1 MSGRA
6 AEGGVITVR
15 GARANNLRNVDVDI
29 PLARMTAVT
38 GVSGSGKSSLAFDTV
53 YAEGQR
59 RYVETFSAYT
69 RQFLDRMDRPAVDA
83 VEGVPP
89 AIAID
94 QTNPVRTSRSTVG
107 TMTEINDYLKLL
119 YARAA
124 GLTCRRCRRP
134 VQVETPQTIGAELL
148 RAAPDGQ
155 LALITFEAAVP
166 ANFTPAEVR
175 ALLAAKGYHRIHA
188 ERRATPSRPRRLEVV
203 QDRVALTAG
212 NLPRIVEDLEAALR
226 HGGGRVAVRAA
237 SPGGSAGRPR
247 RFSAALHCAA
257 CDLAYREPLPSLFSF
272 NSPIGACERCRGFGR
287 IITIDYDLV
296 IPDRRRSLAD
306 GAVRPWQTDTYRECQ
321 IDLIDFAQRRGIP
334 IDVPWQELP
343 AADRRAVIDGEGKGA
358 YAEGRWYG
366 VRGFFDWLEGRA
378 YRMHLRVMLSRYRA
392 YVECPDCR
400 GTRLKPEALWWRLGA
415 RAGGCD
421 GGCDGGHAGDRAGA
435 GLHVH
440 DVALLPIEE
449 CAGFFDELTVPAAVA
464 AGVEPVLADVR
475 TRLRYLTEVG
485 LGYLTLDR
493 QSRTLSGGEV
503 QRINLTTALGTQLVN
518 ALFVLDEPSIGL
530 HHRDV
535 GRLIGVLH
543 RLRDAGN
550 TLLVVE
556 HDPAVIRAADH
567 VVDLG
572 PGPGRR
578 GGRIEFAGPV
588 AGLAR
593 SDALTGRYL
602 SGRLQVAGPDRRRP
616 VGRGRLGVRGAR
628 ANNLKRIDVDVPLGA
643 LVCLAGV
650 SGSGKSTLLTDVLFP
665 AVRRAKGLP
674 AAAPGAHRAVLGCD
688 RLAAIELID
697 QSPIGK
703 SARSTPVSYVK
714 ALGPIRKLFA
724 ATDAARGR
732 GLAAGAFSFNTGDGR
747 CRTCGGA
754 GFEHVEMQFL
764 SDVYLRCADCDGR
777 RFRPEVEEVRVRG
790 RSIADVLDL
799 TVDQAVDAFPEADV
813 QAALRPLAAVG
824 LGYLTLGQAVPTL
837 SGGEAQRLKIAGHLA
852 GVAAPGARSGARTEP
867 GVLFLMDEPTTGLH
881 FADIAVLIDTL
892 RRLAAAGHSLIVVEH
907 NLDVLAAADHLI
919 ELGPEGGAAG
929 GRVVAAG
936 APEQI
941 ARAGGTPT
949 ALALRDHGRVSAPAG
964 AAGATQ
970 APAAETSATHAPATS
985 DVPAVAP
992 RGDGAIRVR
1001 GAREHNLRGIDL
1013 AIPRDRF
1020 TVVTGVSG
1028 SGKSTLAFDVL
1039 FAEGQRRYLESLN
1052 AYVRQFVQPASR
1064 PDVDGLS
1071 GMPPAVAIEQR
1082 TSRGGRKSTVATLT
1096 EIYHFLRLLYVRL
1109 GVQHCPDCGAAIEP
1123 QSAGAI
1129 GAAILER
1136 FAGRRALVLAPL
1148 VSGRKGYYTDLAAW
1162 AAGKGFAELMV
1173 DGRLLA
1179 TGRWPQ
1185 LDRYREHDIEAP
1197 IAAID
1202 VDRRAAGAVEAA
1214 VAQALEFGRGALHVR
1229 EASGGKR
1236 AGAAQVYSTRRA
1248 CPSCRRSFAELDP
1261 RLFSFNSKHGWC
1273 PVCYGAGLQ
1282 LPGFD
1287 AEHTGEE
1294 EWWTESWEG
1303 PAVPC
1308 SGCAGRR
1315 LRPEA
1320 LAVTVGGRSID
1331 DLGGLAVQALPAAL
1345 RALPFDDRERT
1356 IARDVIREL
1365 RARLGFLKQVGLGYL
1380 GLDRAAPTLSGGEAQ
1395 RIRLAAQLGSQ
1406 LRGVCY
1412 VLDEPSIGMHA
1423 RDNHLLLATLRRLQQ
1438 QGNTVVVVEH
1448 DEETIRSADHVVDLG
1463 PGGGAAGGHVV
1474 AHGSLAEVMAAGAS
1488 TTGRMLRA
1496 PGRRPVIARRRV
1508 AGAGWLTVREAAL
1521 HNLRGMDVRIPL
1533 AAVTCVTGVS
1543 GSGKSTLARR
1553 LLFDQVRAR
1562 LAARAASRARRA
1574 PRAAWIGCRSIEGW
1588 QALRRALQ
1596 VDQTPIGRTPRSC
1609 PATYVGV
1616 WDEVRALFAAAT
1628 EARIRGYGAGRFS
1641 FNVDDGRCAECAGQG
1656 VKKLEMSFL
1665 PDVAI
1670 RCEAC
1675 GGARFDQE
1683 TLAVRV
1689 HDRSVADVLALDA
1702 AAAAEVFAAHPRI
1715 APTLRLLV
1723 EVGLGYLTLGQPSPT
1738 LSGGEAQRIKLVA
1751 ELAKRAPGGAARSG
1765 AGTLYVLDEPT
1776 IGLHMADVDRLTR
1789 VLHRLA
1795 DCGDTVVVIEHN
1807 LDVIAEADHVIDL
1820 GPDAGDAGGRVVAQG
1835 PPQRVAAV
1843 RRGSRTAP
1851 VLARFLRERA
1861 A

>member
-1 MSGRA
+1 MSGDA
-6 AEGGVITVR
+6 IAVR
-15 GARANNLRNVDVDI
+15 GARANNLRDLDVDI
-29 PLARMTAVT
+29 PLERMTVVT
-38 GVSGSGKSSLAFDTV
+38 GVSGSGKSSLAFDTI

-107 TMTEINDYLKLL
+107 TMTELNDYLKLL

-124 GLTCRRCRRP
+124 GLSCRRCRRP

-148 RAAPDGQ
+148 RSAPDGQ
-155 LALITFEAAVP
+155 IALITFEAAVP

-188 ERRATPSRPRRLEVV
+188 ERRATKSRPRRLEVV
-203 QDRVALTAG
+203 QDRVALTAR
-212 NLPRIVEDLEAALR
+212 NLPRVVEDLEAALQ
-226 HGGGRVAVRAA
+226 HGHGRVAVRAA
-237 SPGGSAGRPR
+237 APDGSAGRPR

-257 CDLAYREPLPSLFSF
+257 CDIAYREPLPSLFSF
-272 NSPIGACERCRGFGR
+272 NSPVGACERCRGFGR

-306 GAVRPWQTDTYRECQ
+306 GAVRPWQSTSYAECQ
-321 IDLIDFAQRRGIP
+321 DDLIGFSQRRGIP

-343 AADRRAVIDGEGKGA
+343 PAARRWVIDGEGSH
-358 YAEGRWYG
+358 AEGRWYG

-378 YRMHLRVMLSRYRA
+378 YRMHVRVLLSRYRA
-392 YVECPDCR
+392 YVECPECR
-400 GTRLKPEALWWRLGA
+400 GTRLKPESLLWRLGA
-415 RAGGCD
+415 GG
-421 GGCDGGHAGDRAGA
+421 GR
-435 GLHVH
+435 HVH
-440 DVALLPIEE
+440 EVALLPIDACE
-449 CAGFFDELTVPAAVA
+449 GFFGDLAVPAAVA
-464 AGVEPVLADVR
+464 AGVEPVLADIR
-475 TRLRYLTEVG
+475 TRLRYLVEVG

-578 GGRIEFAGPV
+578 GGRIEFAGSV

-602 SGRLQVAGPDRRRP
+602 SGRLQVAGLDGRP
-616 VGRGRLGVRGAR
+616 PAERGRLRVRGAR

-650 SGSGKSTLLTDVLFP
+650 SGSGKSTLLNDILFP

-674 AAAPGAHRAVLGCD
+674 AEAPGAHRAVLGCD

-703 SARSTPVSYVK
+703 SARSTPASYVK
-714 ALGPIRKLFA
+714 ALDPIRKMFA
-724 ATDAARGR
+724 AKDLARGR
-732 GLAAGAFSFNTGDGR
+732 GYTAGTFSFNTGDGR
-747 CRTCGGA
+747 CPTCSGA

-790 RSIADVLDL
+790 RSIADVLDM
-799 TVDQAVDAFPEADV
+799 TVGEAHDAFPEPAV
-813 QAALRPLAAVG
+813 RAALRPLAEMG

-837 SGGEAQRLKIAGHLA
+837 SGGEAQRLKIAGHLTGAAAA
-852 GVAAPGARSGARTEP
+852 GSGRP

-881 FADIAVLIDTL
+881 FADIAVLIDAL
-892 RRLAAAGHSLIVVEH
+892 RSLVAAGHSLIVVEH

-929 GRVVAAG
+929 GRVVAVG
-936 APEQI
+936 APEEI
-941 ARAGGTPT
+941 ARAGRTPT
-949 ALALRDHGRVSAPAG
+949 ALALRDRGRTLPPAG
-964 AAGATQ
+964 AAAQ
-970 APAAETSATHAPATS
+970 PAAA
-985 DVPAVAP
+985 AP
-992 RGDGAIRVR
+992 RSDGAIRVR

-1052 AYVRQFVQPASR
+1052 AYVRQFVQPAAR
-1064 PDVDGLS
+1064 PDLDGLS

-1109 GVQHCPDCGAAIEP
+1109 GVQRCPECGVAIEP

-1129 GAAILER
+1129 AAAILER
-1136 FAGRRALVLAPL
+1136 FAGRRAMVLAPL
-1148 VSGRKGYYTDLAAW
+1148 VSARKGYYTDLAAW

-1179 TGRWPQ
+1179 TEPWPR
-1185 LDRYREHDIEAP
+1185 LDRFREHDIDAP

-1202 VDRRAAGAVEAA
+1202 VDRHAAAAVEAA
-1214 VAQALEFGRGALHVR
+1214 VAQALEFGRGALYVR
-1229 EASGGKR
+1229 EVHGGR
-1236 AGAAQVYSTRRA
+1236 AGAAQVFSTKRA
-1248 CPSCRRSFAELDP
+1248 CPSCRRSFPELDP

-1273 PVCYGAGLQ
+1273 PVCYGTGLE

-1287 AEHTGEE
+1287 AEHSGEE
-1294 EWWTESWEG
+1294 AWWNESWEG
-1303 PAVPC
+1303 VEAPC
-1308 SGCAGRR
+1308 RGCAGRR

-1320 LAVTVGGRSID
+1320 LAVTLGGRSID
-1331 DLGGLAVQALPAAL
+1331 DLGALAVQALPAAL
-1345 RALPFDDRERT
+1345 RALPFDDRQQS
-1356 IARDVIREL
+1356 IARDSVREL
-1365 RARLGFLKQVGLGYL
+1365 RARLEFLQQVGLGYL

-1395 RIRLAAQLGSQ
+1395 RIRLAAQLGSE

-1423 RDNHLLLATLRRLQQ
+1423 RDNHLLLATLRRLQER
-1438 QGNTVVVVEH
+1438 GNTVVVVEH

-1463 PGGGAAGGHVV
+1463 PGGGAGGGRVV
-1474 AHGSLAEVMAAGAS
+1474 AHGSLAEVMATDAS

-1496 PGRRPVIARRRV
+1496 PGRHPIIARRRDPD
-1508 AGAGWLTVREAAL
+1508 AGWLTVREAAL
-1521 HNLRGMDVRIPL
+1521 HNLRGMDVRVPL
-1533 AAVTCVTGVS
+1533 AAVTCITGVS

-1553 LLFDQVRAR
+1553 LLFDQVRER
-1562 LAARAASRARRA
+1562 LAARAARRSRRS
-1574 PRAAWIGCRSIEGW
+1574 PRATWIGCRSIEGW
-1588 QALRRALQ
+1588 EALRRALQ

-1641 FNVDDGRCAECAGQG
+1641 FNVEGGRCVECAGQG

-1702 AAAAEVFAAHPRI
+1702 AAAAEVFAAYPRI

-1723 EVGLGYLTLGQPSPT
+1723 EVGLGYLKLGQPSPT

-1751 ELAKRAPGGAARSG
+1751 ELAKRAPGAGADVAG
-1765 AGTLYVLDEPT
+1765 AGGTLYVLDEPT

-1795 DCGDTVVVIEHN
+1795 DRGDTVVVIEHN

-1851 VLARFLRERA
+1851 VLASFLRERA

>member
-1 MSGRA
+1 MGA
-6 AEGGVITVR
+6 GMPGGAVAGGGAIAVR
-15 GARANNLRNVDVDI
+15 GARANNLRDLDVDI
-29 PLARMTAVT
+29 PLARMTVVT
-38 GVSGSGKSSLAFDTV
+38 GVSGSGKSSLAFDTI

-107 TMTEINDYLKLL
+107 TMTELNDYLKLL

-124 GLTCRRCRRP
+124 GLSCRRCRRP
-134 VQVETPQTIGAELL
+134 VQVETPQTIGAEVL
-148 RAAPDGQ
+148 RSAPDGQ

-188 ERRATPSRPRRLEVV
+188 ERGATRSRPRRLEVV
-203 QDRVALTAG
+203 QDRVALTAR
-212 NLPRIVEDLEAALR
+212 NLPRIVEDLEAALE
-226 HGGGRVAVRAA
+226 HGHGRVAVRAA
-237 SPGGSAGRPR
+237 APDGSVGRPR
-247 RFSAALHCAA
+247 RFSADLHCAA
-257 CDLAYREPLPSLFSF
+257 CDIAYREPLPSLFSF
-272 NSPIGACERCRGFGR
+272 NSPVGACERCRGFGR

-306 GAVRPWQTDTYRECQ
+306 GAVRPWQSKSYAECQ
-321 IDLIDFAQRRGIP
+321 DDLIGFAQRRGIP
-334 IDVPWQELP
+334 IDAPWQELS
-343 AADRRAVIDGEGKGA
+343 AADRRWVIDGEGSH
-358 YAEGRWYG
+358 AEGRWYG
-366 VRGFFDWLEGRA
+366 VRRFFDWLEGRA
-378 YRMHLRVMLSRYRA
+378 YRMHVRVLLSRYRA
-392 YVECPDCR
+392 YVECPECR
-400 GTRLKPEALWWRLGA
+400 GTRLKPDALLWRLGA
-415 RAGGCD
+415 G
-421 GGCDGGHAGDRAGA
+421 AGA
-435 GLHVH
+435 GDGYHVH
-440 DVALLPIEE
+440 EVALLSIDACER
-449 CAGFFDELTVPAAVA
+449 FFGELAAPAAVA
-464 AGVEPVLADVR
+464 AGVEPVLADIR
-475 TRLRYLTEVG
+475 TRLRYLAEVG

-578 GGRIEFAGPV
+578 GGRIEYAGSV

-593 SDALTGRYL
+593 SEALTGRYL
-602 SGRLQVAGPDRRRP
+602 SGRLQVAGPDGRRTAD
-616 VGRGRLGVRGAR
+616 RGRLRVRGAR
-628 ANNLKRIDVDVPLGA
+628 ANNLKRIDVDFPLGA

-650 SGSGKSTLLTDVLFP
+650 SGSGKSTLLTDLLFP

-674 AAAPGAHRAVLGCD
+674 AEAPGAHRAVLGCD

-703 SARSTPVSYVK
+703 SARSTPASYVK
-714 ALGPIRKLFA
+714 ALDPIRKLFA
-724 ATDAARGR
+724 ATDLARGR
-732 GLAAGAFSFNTGDGR
+732 GYTAGTFSFNTGDGR
-747 CRTCGGA
+747 CPTCSGA

-790 RSIADVLDL
+790 RSIADVLDM
-799 TVDQAVDAFPEADV
+799 TAGEAHDAFPEPAV
-813 QAALRPLAAVG
+813 RAALRPLADVG

-852 GVAAPGARSGARTEP
+852 GAGRGGRSRSGEPRP

-881 FADIAVLIDTL
+881 FADIAVLIDAL
-892 RRLAAAGHSLIVVEH
+892 RSLVAAGHSLIVVEH

-936 APEQI
+936 TPEEI
-941 ARAGGTPT
+941 ARAAGTPT
-949 ALALRDHGRVSAPAG
+949 ALALRDRGRQLPPAG
-964 AAGATQ
+964 AAGAPT
-970 APAAETSATHAPATS
+970 APGAPTAAV
-985 DVPAVAP
+985 VPTAAP
-992 RGDGAIRVR
+992 RSDGAIRVR
-1001 GAREHNLRGIDL
+1001 RAREHNLRGIDL

-1052 AYVRQFVQPASR
+1052 AYVRQFVQPAAR
-1064 PDVDGLS
+1064 PDLDGLS

-1109 GVQHCPDCGAAIEP
+1109 GVQHCPECGTAIEP
-1123 QSAGAI
+1123 QSAAAI
-1129 GAAILER
+1129 GAAILDR
-1136 FAGRRALVLAPL
+1136 FAGRRAMVLAPL

-1179 TGRWPQ
+1179 TEPWPR
-1185 LDRYREHDIEAP
+1185 LDRFREHDIDAP
-1197 IAAID
+1197 VAALD
-1202 VDRRAAGAVEAA
+1202 VDRRAAAAVEAA

-1229 EASGGKR
+1229 EVDGGGR
-1236 AGAAQVYSTRRA
+1236 AGAAHVYSTRRA
-1248 CPSCRRSFAELDP
+1248 CPSCRRSFPELDP
-1261 RLFSFNSKHGWC
+1261 RLFSFNSRHGWC
-1273 PVCYGAGLQ
+1273 PVCFGTGLE

-1287 AEHTGEE
+1287 VEHTGDEA
-1294 EWWTESWEG
+1294 WWNESWEG
-1303 PAVPC
+1303 QELPC

-1331 DLGGLAVQALPAAL
+1331 DLGSLAVQALPDAL
-1345 RALPFDDRERT
+1345 RALPFDDRQRT
-1356 IARDVIREL
+1356 IARDIAREL
-1365 RARLGFLKQVGLGYL
+1365 HARLGFLHQVGLGYL

-1423 RDNHLLLATLRRLQQ
+1423 RDNHLLLATLRRLQER
-1438 QGNTVVVVEH
+1438 GNTVVVVEH

-1463 PGGGAAGGHVV
+1463 PGGGTEGGRLV
-1474 AHGSLAEVMAAGAS
+1474 AHGSLAEVMASDAS
-1488 TTGRMLRA
+1488 ATGRMLRA
-1496 PGRRPVIARRRV
+1496 PGRHPIIERRRDPN
-1508 AGAGWLTVREAAL
+1508 AGWLTVREAAL

-1533 AAVTCVTGVS
+1533 AAVTCITGVS

-1553 LLFDQVRAR
+1553 LLFDQVRER
-1562 LAARAASRARRA
+1562 LAARSARRSRRT
-1574 PRAAWIGCRSIEGW
+1574 PRAAWVGCRSIEGW
-1588 QALRRALQ
+1588 EALRRALQ
-1596 VDQTPIGRTPRSC
+1596 VDQTPIGKTPRSC

-1628 EARIRGYGAGRFS
+1628 ESRIRGYGAGRFS
-1641 FNVDDGRCAECAGQG
+1641 FNVDGGRCAACAGQG

-1723 EVGLGYLTLGQPSPT
+1723 EVGLGYLQLGQPSPT

-1751 ELAKRAPGGAARSG
+1751 ELAKRAPGGAAG
-1765 AGTLYVLDEPT
+1765 AGGTLYVLDEPT

-1795 DCGDTVVVIEHN
+1795 DRGDTVVVVEHN
-1807 LDVIAEADHVIDL
+1807 LDLIAEADHVIDL
-1820 GPDAGDAGGRVVAQG
+1820 GPDAGEAGGRVVAEG
-1835 PPQRVAAV
+1835 PPPQVAAV